1 MNSQIQ
7 DKILSLLRSQPKN
20 VIVIKVTDDNTNLTY
35 NELDD
40 IWYYYRLTDENYY
53 DNNDSITQTI
63 SDDDMNDIK
72 NIYEKYPELKDIF
85 TTHVLNSVENII
97 LFYSPLDNH
106 FYCKFKSIN
115 EIDQS
120 IFDKYKE
127 NINELT
133 SNSFQSKI
141 SFYWTIKLVV
151 ENLQEDFNELY
162 DKADLNKN
170 DILAVSF

>member
-53 DNNDSITQTI
+53 DNNDPITQTI

-97 LFYSPLDNH
+97 LFYSPLENH

-133 SNSFQSKI
+133 SNLLQSKI

-151 ENLQEDFNELY
+151 QNLQQDFNELY

-170 DILAVSF
+170 DILAVFF

>member
-20 VIVIKVTDDNTNLTY
+20 VTVIKMVDDDTNLSY
-35 NELDD
+35 VDFDD

-53 DNNDSITQTI
+53 NNNDPITQTI
-63 SDDDMNDIK
+63 SDENMNDIK
-72 NIYEKYPELKDIF
+72 NIYEKYPELKEIF
-85 TTHVLNSVENII
+85 TTHVLNSVENVI
-97 LFYSPLDNH
+97 LFYSPLENH

-115 EIDQS
+115 EIDQT

-133 SNSFQSKI
+133 SNLLQSKI
-141 SFYWTIKLVV
+141 SFYWTIKLIVQ
-151 ENLQEDFNELY
+151 NLQQDFNDLY

-170 DILAVSF
+170 DLLAVIF